1 MSFLEDTD
9 WTVINDFCGSPFW
22 DANLTWNSDYPQL
35 TSCFEK
41 TACVWLPGLFLW
53 IFSCIDI
60 FITFNSKSR
69 NIPWN
74 WKNLLRLI
82 VLGLLIVLC
91 VTEFIYNINRAEEV
105 FPVDFYTPLIKL
117 ACLGLCITLVIY
129 HRKYGQRVSGLM
141 FLYWFLVALMGFSQ
155 FYTEITGHL
164 SSDVTE
170 FRRIYYL
177 AYYSLSFVMFLSYWL
192 VDAPPKQSENPKT
205 KNPNP
210 EDNSSFPSR
219 LTFSWFD
226 QLIFKGYK
234 RPLTIKD
241 LWSINHQDSAAQLFQ
256 VFSKYWN
263 KVYKNK
269 TFKDE
274 PAEFKKMTNSV
285 DFNGLREVK
294 SKPASIVPTLARAF
308 GGMFLF
314 GTFLQL
320 FDVFL
325 TFASP
330 ELLKKVINFVSSND
344 EPNWHGYFYAASLL
358 LVTSLQ
364 SLIQSQFNSRIFMVG
379 LRMRTSLTTAIY
391 RKALKLSSG
400 ARKHST
406 LGEIVNL
413 MAVDSQTLM
422 GVIPFLNTLWSAPLQ
437 IALALY
443 FLWQQLGPSVLMGL
457 GVMLVMIPANA
468 FFANL
473 TKNLQVKQMKY
484 KDERVKTINEVLSGM
499 KVLKL
504 YGWEPS
510 FEEKVQMIRE
520 KEAKVLR
527 KAAYLRAAVSF
538 IWTCAPFLVSL
549 LTFMT
554 YVLIDEK
561 NILDSAKVFVSLSLF
576 NIMKTPLAMVPNV
589 ISNLVQA
596 TVSIKRLNKFLNNDE
611 IDLNIV
617 SHEDKEDD
625 PLVMENGTF
634 SWGADE
640 EPTLRN
646 LNLRVKPG
654 SLVAVVGAVGSGKSS
669 FLSAFLG
676 EMHKVSGRVN
686 TKGSIA
692 YVPQLAW
699 IQNCTLQDNI
709 LFGRNLDNKKYHKVI
724 DACALKADLQMLP
737 GGDQTEIGEKGI
749 NVSGGQK
756 QRISLA
762 RAVYADCDVY
772 FLDDPLSAVDS
783 HVGKHIFDNVI
794 SSHGVLKKKTRVLV
808 THGITFL
815 PETDLIVVLDEG
827 GISEIGTYHELLE
840 KKGAFSEF
848 LITHLQDIP
857 EEELEEIDENLK
869 EDIIKSNPEFHRHLS
884 ISRSM
889 RSIVSTASSVSTGRN
904 RRRSSQISQKSV
916 NEKPKKDKLI
926 VEEKSEEG
934 RVKWTVYS
942 KYFQA
947 VGWFLFFITAIL
959 SVATQ
964 AFAIG
969 SNLWL
974 SKWSDDQDIIVNG
987 TMNISK
993 RNMYLIVYGLFG
1005 VFQTGSTFF
1014 SSLSWYVGCVNAGI
1028 LLHYILLVNMMRS
1041 PMSFFDTT
1049 PLGRI
1054 LNRFSKEIDVI
1065 DNLIPFVMKQ
1075 VFSMVTPV
1083 IGTIIVISYSTPIF
1097 MALILPLGILYYF
1110 LQKFYIASSQQ
1121 LRRIESTS
1129 RSPVFSHFSES
1140 VSGAPVIRAYCAQK
1154 RFIKESEMKIDLNQ
1168 SCSFSSII
1176 AGRWLSV
1183 RLQMIGNFIIFFATL
1198 FAIIGKDSLSPGI
1211 VGLSVSYTLQ
1221 ITGAL
1226 NFLVQVTAE
1235 VENNIVSVERI
1246 KEYTNTPQE
1255 AAWEITPSVA
1265 GSDWPQEGKVEFIDY
1280 QVRYREG
1287 LDLVLKGINLV
1298 IKGGEKIGIV
1308 GRTGAGKSSI
1318 TLCLFRIIESAGGK
1332 ILIDGVDIAKLGLH
1346 ALRSR
1351 LTIIPQDP
1359 VLFSGSL
1366 RMNLDPFGHYSDEQV
1381 WRALELGHLK
1391 AFVKG
1396 LPAGLQH
1403 EVTEGGEN
1411 ISVGQRQLIC
1421 LARALLRKTKILILD
1436 EATAAVDLETDDFI
1450 QKTIRSEFSD
1460 CTVLT
1465 IAHRIN
1471 TIMDSD
1477 RVLVLDQGRV
1487 KEFDSPSELIKN
1499 KSSIFHGMAHDAGL
1513 V

>member
-1 MSFLEDTD
+1 MSFIDD
-9 WTVINDFCGSPFW
+9 YNWTLISDFCGSPFW
-22 DANLTWNSDYPQL
+22 DTNLTWNSEHPQL
-35 TSCFEK
+35 TPCFEK
-41 TACVWLPGLFLW
+41 TAMVWAPGLFLW
-53 IFSCIDI
+53 LFSCIDI
-60 FITFNSKSR
+60 FFTFNSKTR

-74 WKNLLRLI
+74 WKCLGRLI

-91 VTEFIYNINRAEEV
+91 IAEFIYYMNTAEEY

-117 ACLGLCITLVIY
+117 ASLILCIILVTY

-141 FLYWFLVALMGFSQ
+141 FLYWFSVALLGFPQ
-155 FYTEITGHL
+155 FYTEITEYM

-170 FRRIYYL
+170 IRRIYYIG
-177 AYYSLSFVMFLSYWL
+177 YYSLCFVIFLLYWF
-192 VDAPPKQSENPKT
+192 VDPPPKQSEHPKL
-205 KNPNP
+205 KSPNP
-210 EDNSSFPSR
+210 EETASFPSR
-219 LTFSWFD
+219 LTYTWFD
-226 QLIFKGYK
+226 SLIYKGFK
-234 RPLTIKD
+234 RPLSNKD
-241 LWSINHQDSAAQLFQ
+241 LWSMNHEDSAAQLYQ

-263 KVYKNK
+263 KVNRKKTYKE
-269 TFKDE
+269 E
-274 PAEFKKMTNSV
+274 PAEFKVNGNSV
-285 DFNGLREVK
+285 DFNGPRPE
-294 SKPASIVPTLARAF
+294 KPKPVSIIPTLSKSF
-308 GGMFLF
+308 GGVFLF
-314 GTFLQL
+314 ASFLQL

-330 ELLKKVINFVSSND
+330 DLLKKVINFVSSD
-344 EPNWHGYFYAASLL
+344 EPLWHGYFYAVALFI
-358 LVTSLQ
+358 VTTLQ
-364 SLIQSQFNSRIFMVG
+364 TLIQSQYNQRISLVG
-379 LRMRTSLTTAIY
+379 LRMRTSLTTAVY
-391 RKALKLSSG
+391 RKALKLSSS
-400 ARKHST
+400 ARKDST

-413 MAVDSQTLM
+413 MAVDSQTFM
-422 GVIPFLNTLWSAPLQ
+422 NVIPNLNTLWSAPLL
-437 IALALY
+437 IGLSLY

-484 KDERVKTINEVLSGM
+484 KDERVKTVNEVLSGM

-510 FEEKVQMIRE
+510 FEEKVQKIRE
-520 KEAKVLR
+520 KEAIVLKR
-527 KAAYLRAAVSF
+527 AAYLRAAVSF
-538 IWTCAPFLVSL
+538 TWTCAPFLVSL

-561 NILDSAKVFVSLSLF
+561 NVLDSAKVFVSLSLF
-576 NIMKTPLAMVPNV
+576 NILKNPLSMVPIM
-589 ISNLVQA
+589 ISNIVQA
-596 TVSIKRLNKFLNNDE
+596 TVSIKRLNKFLNNE
-611 IDLNIV
+611 EMDLNII
-617 SHEDKEDD
+617 SHDEKEEDPIVVEK
-625 PLVMENGTF
+625 GTF

-640 EPTLRN
+640 EATLRN

-709 LFGRNLDNKKYHKVI
+709 LFGRNLDNKRYHKVI
-724 DACALKADLQMLP
+724 EACALKADLEMLP

-762 RAVYADCDVY
+762 RAVYADSDVY

-794 SSHGVLKKKTRVLV
+794 SSSGVLKKKTRLLV

-815 PETDLIVVLDEG
+815 PEVDLIVVLSDGE
-827 GISEIGTYHELLE
+827 ISEVGTYRELLE

-848 LITHLQDIP
+848 LITHLQDVP
-857 EEELEEIDENLK
+857 EEELEEIDETIK
-869 EDIIKSNPEFHRHLS
+869 EEIIKSNPEFHRHMS

-889 RSIVSTASSVSTGRN
+889 RSIASTASSVGSVRN
-904 RRRSSQISQKSV
+904 RRRASQLSQRSEK
-916 NEKPKKDKLI
+916 EKPKVNKLI
-926 VEEKSEEG
+926 EEEKAEEG
-934 RVKWTVYS
+934 RVKWVVYS
-942 KYFQA
+942 KYFKA
-947 VGWFLFFITAIL
+947 VGWFSFFTTAIL
-959 SVATQ
+959 S
-964 AFAIG
+964 FANQGFLIG

-974 SKWSDDQDIIVNG
+974 SRWSDDQELVVDGIQDSG
-987 TMNISK
+987 K
-993 RNMYLIVYGLFG
+993 RNMYLGVYGLFG
-1005 VFQTGSTFF
+1005 ACQTVATFF
-1014 SSLSWYVGCVNAGI
+1014 CSLVWYVGCVNAGI
-1028 LLHYILLVNMMRS
+1028 LLHYNLLVNIMRS

-1049 PLGRI
+1049 PQGRI
-1054 LNRFSKEIDVI
+1054 LNRFSREIDVI
-1065 DNLIPFVMKQ
+1065 DNLIPLVMKQ
-1075 VFSMVTPV
+1075 FFSMVTPV
-1083 IGTIIVISYSTPIF
+1083 IGTFIVICYSTPIF
-1097 MALILPLGILYYF
+1097 LVMILPIGILYYF

-1121 LRRIESTS
+1121 LRRLESIS

-1140 VSGAPVIRAYCAQK
+1140 VSGAPVIRAYCVQK

-1168 SCSFSSII
+1168 SSSYSGII
-1176 AGRWLSV
+1176 AGRWLAV
-1183 RLQMIGNFIIFFATL
+1183 RLQMLGNLIIFFATL

-1226 NFLVQVTAE
+1226 NFLVMMTAE
-1235 VENNIVSVERI
+1235 VENNIIAVERI
-1246 KEYTNTPQE
+1246 KEYTVTPQE
-1255 AAWEITPSVA
+1255 AAWEITPSIA
-1265 GSDWPQEGKVEFIDY
+1265 GPNWPQEGKVEFLNY
-1280 QVRYREG
+1280 QVRYRQG
-1287 LDLVLKGINLV
+1287 LDLVLKGIDLA

-1308 GRTGAGKSSI
+1308 GRTGAGKSSV
-1318 TLCLFRIIESAGGK
+1318 TLCLFRIIESAGGS
-1332 ILIDGVDIAKLGLH
+1332 ILIDGIDIAKLGLH

-1391 AFVKG
+1391 PFVKG

-1450 QKTIRSEFSD
+1450 QRTIRSEFAD

-1477 RVLVLDQGRV
+1477 RVLVLDMGRV
-1487 KEFDSPSELIKN
+1487 KEFDSPSDLLKN
-1499 KSSIFHGMAHDAGL
+1499 KASIFHGMAHDAGL